1 MAITTLSMSWQ
12 HSCNWKTVS
21 VTTSTRRRNSSSLD
35 NRSLH
40 TRLRPVTSAALA
52 PVEDP
57 PLLLP
62 PLEPLG
68 PVVRHDVSIASV
80 SFRRSAYQLHT
91 QLLLHPSNGL
101 FSRTT
106 WVSRYQIG
114 KTSLDLNEAR
124 DGGVLEWQWH
134 QLDHVQ
140 TICTSLQTDKHTN
153 TTSVKF

>member
-1 MAITTLSMSWQ
+1 M
-12 HSCNWKTVS
+12 S

-91 QLLLHPSNGL
+91 QLLLPLHLSNGL

-106 WVSRYQIG
+106 CVSRYQIG

-124 DGGVLEWQWH
+124 DDGVLEWQWH
-134 QLDHVQ
+134 QPEHMQ
-140 TICTSLQTDKHTN
+140 TICTSLQTDNHTN
-153 TTSVKF
+153 TTSVKFYRLHALADAQPTVSKH